1 MVADK
6 NELGRKSQGT
16 KARWESDLRSLIHN
30 AIIKFPAGKE
40 RTASIC

>member
-16 KARWESDLRSLIHN
+16 KARWECDLRSLIYN
-30 AIIKFPAGKE
+30 AIVKFPAGKE